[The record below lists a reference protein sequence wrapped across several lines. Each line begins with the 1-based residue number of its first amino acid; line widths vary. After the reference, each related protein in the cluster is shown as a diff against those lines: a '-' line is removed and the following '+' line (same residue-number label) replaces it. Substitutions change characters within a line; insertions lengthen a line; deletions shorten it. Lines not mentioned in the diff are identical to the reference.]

1 MQPLGQALRT
11 CFIVYREPVDSRN
24 RLCTHS
30 SEGEGF
36 LRCIEAFTG
45 SFFVGWFGS
54 LEGFTFCVL
63 RQTSGIILC
72 VCVCVCA
79 CACVRACVRVCVHV
93 SSKRFPVLG
102 PSAAPFVTLARDD
115 VKSCSHCTFFF
126 FFFLKTCNQY
136 I

>member
-72 VCVCVCA
+72 VCVCVCVRVR
-79 CACVRACVRVCVHV
+79 ACVRACVYVCMCQ
-93 SSKRFPVLG
+93 
-102 PSAAPFVTLARDD
+102 ARD
-115 VKSCSHCTFFF
+115 FR
-126 FFFLKTCNQY
+126 Y
-136 I
+136 